1 MKTGWFGTELCKTMS
16 KKGHAVQTSFSIY
29 QNSPKFEFKGTECME
44 ELEKR
49 TILTVIMLI
58 IGSKHGNTSY
68 FVTTINNE
76 IMD

>member
-44 ELEKR
+44 ELEKKSI
-49 TILTVIMLI
+49 TNCHHVDYWQQAWKYKLLCD
-58 IGSKHGNTSY
+58 HNQQ
-68 FVTTINNE
+68 
-76 IMD
+76 

>member
-1 MKTGWFGTELCKTMS
+1 
-16 KKGHAVQTSFSIY
+16 
-29 QNSPKFEFKGTECME
+29 ME